1 MHMHSSAYDIGKQFL
16 ERYCSAEN
24 CRVLDVGSYDVNGS
38 LRQCIGQ
45 NIDYVGADL
54 ESGPGVDVVID
65 TPDVLPFENG
75 AFDAVIS
82 TSTYEHAAE
91 FWMLLLECARVTR
104 PGGHIYINAPSNG
117 VFHQFPFD
125 YWRFYP
131 DAGIAFVE
139 WIRKNG
145 HPISLIESGIAPQMP
160 DQWNDFVAVLQ
171 KSDCPQWQ
179 AGFITDADG
188 FRNVR
193 QHDKPG
199 LLRHLAATED
209 QLQRAAL
216 ERDLTSARAELTRTH
231 AELTLLRPEM
241 TRMQAELAEARGN
254 CALLKAKL
262 KASRRIFRRAAQKLA
277 AAPFAVSRRIRD
289 LASAV
294 RR

>member
-1 MHMHSSAYDIGKQFL
+1 MHSSAYEIGKQFL
-16 ERYCSAEN
+16 DRYCSAEN

-54 ESGPGVDVVID
+54 EAGPGVDVVID
-65 TPDVLPFENG
+65 SPDVLPFEND
-75 AFDAVIS
+75 AFDAVVS
-82 TSTYEHAAE
+82 TSTYEHAAQ

-117 VFHQFPFD
+117 IFHQFPYD

-145 HPISLIESGIAPQMP
+145 HPISLIESGIAPQVP

-171 KSDCPQWQ
+171 KSDCPQWR

-188 FRNVR
+188 FCNVR
-193 QHDKPG
+193 QYDKQG
-199 LLRHLAATED
+199 LLHFSAATED
-209 QLQRAAL
+209 QLKRAEL
-216 ERDLTSARAELTRTH
+216 ERDLIGARAELTRMR
-231 AELTLLRPEM
+231 AELKW
-241 TRMQAELAEARGN
+241 MQAELAEARGN
-254 CALLKAKL
+254 CAFLKAKL
-262 KASRRIFRRAAQKLA
+262 NARRRIFRRAAQKLVA
-277 AAPFAVSRRIRD
+277 VPFKVSRRIRN
-289 LASAV
+289 LARV
-294 RR
+294 VGR